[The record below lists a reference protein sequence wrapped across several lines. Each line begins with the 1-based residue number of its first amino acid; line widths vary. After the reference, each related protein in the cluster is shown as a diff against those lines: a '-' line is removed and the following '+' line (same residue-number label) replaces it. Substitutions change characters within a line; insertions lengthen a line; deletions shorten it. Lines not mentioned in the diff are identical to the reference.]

1 MLWNQSARGN
11 APPRNQQA
19 RKTKSNSNEEEKRR
33 EEVRGGTDA
42 VVAHAI
48 GCAQARRQQHKQS
61 TQKKNGKRENKGN
74 QQQCDSHTACTQ
86 QPANSPFKEN
96 QNTPRKRAKT
106 QPRNKKFFPRK
117 RRTFMTKESH
127 HQGRVL
133 ASALANSRFSGCSG
147 CPTMS
152 RF

>member
-61 TQKKNGKRENKGN
+61 TQKKTARGRTRAINSSVTATQHAHNN
-74 QQQCDSHTACTQ
+74 QQI
-86 QPANSPFKEN
+86 
-96 QNTPRKRAKT
+96 
-106 QPRNKKFFPRK
+106 KF
-117 RRTFMTKESH
+117 
-127 HQGRVL
+127 VL
-133 ASALANSRFSGCSG
+133 AWFR
-147 CPTMS
+147 
-152 RF
+152 